1 MVIPT
6 KCDNEK
12 QELHLV
18 QQTKEIRMMFTGK
31 NSMVDNHVTIIF
43 TVPGH
48 IINKN
53 QSGDFYAQKCSCPT
67 TLCSKMLWK
76 CLFRVHSK
84 FVTNSEKLF

>member
-1 MVIPT
+1 M
-6 KCDNEK
+6 
-12 QELHLV
+12 

-53 QSGDFYAQKCSCPT
+53 QSGEFYAQKCSCPT
-67 TLCSKMLWK
+67 SLCSKMLWK
-76 CLFRVHSK
+76 CLFCVHSK